1 MTRKQLLIDVLEH
14 LETAVQLM
22 DEHPARPDDSDS
34 IYQLVDRARE
44 QAEQELNQILFAELG
59 SMLL

>member
-34 IYQLVDRARE
+34 IYQLVDQARE
-44 QAEQELNQILFAELG
+44 QAEQELNQILFSEL
-59 SMLL
+59 SSVLR